1 MVDHSVKPYDSREA
15 SCNVIILE
23 WLVDIA
29 TKVGFDN
36 SQDVVVPLYKIIK
49 PIQGLILWGPDI

>member
-1 MVDHSVKPYDSREA
+1 MHSCEA
-15 SCNVIILE
+15 SYNVIILE

-36 SQDVVVPLYKIIK
+36 SQDVVVPLCKIIK

>member
-1 MVDHSVKPYDSREA
+1 MTVICGWSFCEA
-15 SCNVIILE
+15 SYNVIILE

-36 SQDVVVPLYKIIK
+36 SQDVVVPLCKIMK